1 MKKAAI
7 YLRTSTDLQDYERQ
21 RVSLTNECERRGFRL
36 VHTFEEKLSG
46 LSDERPQFQKL
57 CQLTKEDVDYIGVW
71 ELSRLGRKTS
81 TTIKAIEDFTE
92 KGICVFTIK
101 ENLFT
106 LNEDGS
112 KNQVAQMVIGL
123 LASMAQAEA
132 DNIKARMMDGK
143 RHALVTGKMAYS
155 QSVAPYGYKY
165 NDKKQLVIN
174 EDTAPNVKEMFRM
187 CAEDYST
194 TEIGARYG
202 LDPGT
207 IGHIIKRT
215 AYYGEAYNKTTGDT
229 PIPVPAIVEKELWI
243 KANEALTARLVYK
256 RTNIFQPLR
265 RKILCPYCKTRHLS
279 FGRAIKGKYE
289 QWACHCKNVSILHP
303 IATKAVKQALFAYM
317 QYFHSNAEQ
326 LQDAIDKI
334 IQLQVKYETN
344 AETKLGLLTNLENV
358 QEKVRILV
366 NHGIA
371 EANLKSEL
379 QDIKNTKKKIKNLET
394 ESVALKSELD
404 QLRKVVENTTNYGDP
419 STYQDD
425 VDTIAA
431 LIIEHLKEVVLY
443 KHHLHKVMVFNFDDI
458 CKLTMF
464 INPKAKDSE
473 QIIWIAFTKDT
484 DFTFNLEHGI
494 VTDKDGNELDLYQF
508 PTEKTI
514 LDNRELI
521 KEQKE
526 GFKERKRELE
536 RLKMR
541 ERRAKAKL
549 NKES

>member
-7 YLRTSTDLQDYERQ
+7 YLRTSTDQQDYERQ
-21 RVSLTNECERRGFRL
+21 RESLTNACHMRGFRL

-174 EDTAPNVKEMFRM
+174 EDTAPNVQEMFRM

-243 KANEALTARLVYK
+243 KANEALSARLVYK

-265 RKILCPYCKTRHLS
+265 RKILCPYCKTRHLN

-303 IATKAVKQALFAYM
+303 IATKAVNLALFAYM
-317 QYFHSNAEQ
+317 QHFHSNAEQ

-344 AETKLGLLTNLENV
+344 AETKLGLLTHLETV

-458 CKLTMF
+458 CELTMF

-473 QIIWIAFTKDT
+473 QIIWIAFTKET

-514 LDNRELI
+514 LDNRDLI

-526 GFKERKRELE
+526 GFRERKRELE
-536 RLKMR
+536 RVKMR
-541 ERRAKAKL
+541 EKRAKAKL

>member
-7 YLRTSTDLQDYERQ
+7 YLRTSTVDQDYERQ
-21 RVSLTNECERRGFRL
+21 RASLTNACEMRGLTL

-101 ENLFT
+101 ENLCT
-106 LNEDGS
+106 LNDDGS

-243 KANEALTARLVYK
+243 KANEALSARLVYK

-265 RKILCPYCKTRHLS
+265 RKILCPYCKTRHLN

-303 IATKAVKQALFAYM
+303 IATEAVNQALFAYM
-317 QYFHSNAEQ
+317 QHFHSNVEQ

-334 IQLQVKYETN
+334 TLLGVKYETA
-344 AETKLGLLTNLENV
+344 AETKLGLLTHLENV

-458 CKLTMF
+458 CELTMF

>member
-1 MKKAAI
+1 
-7 YLRTSTDLQDYERQ
+7 
-21 RVSLTNECERRGFRL
+21 
-36 VHTFEEKLSG
+36 
-46 LSDERPQFQKL
+46 
-57 CQLTKEDVDYIGVW
+57 
-71 ELSRLGRKTS
+71 
-81 TTIKAIEDFTE
+81 
-92 KGICVFTIK
+92 
-101 ENLFT
+101 
-106 LNEDGS
+106 
-112 KNQVAQMVIGL
+112 MVIGL

-215 AYYGEAYNKTTGDT
+215 AYYGEAKNKTTGDT

-243 KANEALTARLVYK
+243 KANEALSARLVYK

-265 RKILCPYCKTRHLS
+265 RKILCPYCKTRHLN

-303 IATKAVKQALFAYM
+303 IATEAVNQALFAYM
-317 QYFHSNAEQ
+317 QHFHRNAEQ

-334 IQLQVKYETN
+334 TQLGVKYETA
-344 AETKLGLLTNLENV
+344 AETKLSLLTHLETL
-358 QEKVRILV
+358 QKKVRILV
-366 NHGIA
+366 DNGLA
-371 EANLKSEL
+371 EASLKSEL
-379 QDIKNTKKKIKNLET
+379 QDIRNTKKKIKSLET

-458 CKLTMF
+458 CELTMF

>member
-7 YLRTSTDLQDYERQ
+7 YLRTSTVEQDYERQ
-21 RVSLTNECERRGFRL
+21 RDSLKTACEMRGLTL

-101 ENLFT
+101 ENLCT

-243 KANEALTARLVYK
+243 KANEALSARLVYK

-265 RKILCPYCKTRHLS
+265 RKILCPYCKTRHLN
-279 FGRAIKGKYE
+279 FGRAIKRKYE
-289 QWACHCKNVSILHP
+289 QWACQCKNVSILHP

-317 QYFHSNAEQ
+317 KHFHGNAEQ
-326 LQDAIDKI
+326 LQDAIDKM
-334 IQLQVKYETN
+334 IQLKVKYEAT
-344 AETKLGLLTNLENV
+344 AETKLVLLESLESSQN
-358 QEKVRILV
+358 KVKVLID
-366 NHGIA
+366 NGFP
-371 EANLKSEL
+371 ETSLKGEL
-379 QDIKNTKKKIKNLET
+379 QSIRNTKKKIKNLET
-394 ESVALKSELD
+394 ESIALKSELD
-404 QLRKVVENTTNYGDP
+404 LLRKVVENSTNYDDP

-425 VDTIAA
+425 EDTIAA

-458 CKLTMF
+458 CELTML

-473 QIIWIAFTKDT
+473 QIIWIAFTKET
-484 DFTFNLEHGI
+484 DFTFNLEDGI

-514 LDNRELI
+514 LDNRDLI

-526 GFKERKRELE
+526 GFRERKRQSEKV
-536 RLKMR
+536 KMR